1 MPRQT
6 FNSDREARQAQVDN
20 AIASV
25 RLEGLE
31 PTASAKAIFER
42 YIAGDIGAVEVSAE
56 IRALNARE
64 FGPVSVPGD

>member
-1 MPRQT
+1 MAQIL
-6 FNSDREARQAQVDN
+6 NADREARQRQVDN

-31 PTASAKAIFER
+31 PTAAAKVIFGR
-42 YIAGDIGAVEVSAE
+42 YVDGDISATEMSAE

-64 FGPVSVPGD
+64 FGPVSIPGD